1 MLQINFAQRVASPAA
16 ASAGPITSHR
26 VHLRATGR
34 QSSKSSQVVKAQSSD
49 DSATATVT
57 RLPHWDKIWE
67 ALSQQKI
74 LSIQPIDAQ
83 ALLKDGKAVLI
94 DVRPDEEFQKAHP
107 APALHA
113 PAFRIIKPTSAGNFS
128 SLLKWAVMTSQGV
141 TATQIVEEFPEKV
154 ASLVP
159 AGKIAIIMCESGGSL
174 DSSPQFKTGRQSR
187 SLTAAFR
194 LLDSGKL
201 SADCVVH
208 LKGGALGWDLS
219 RLPFNG
225 EYDRSMAFK
234 SPNAIEVMASYG
246 EQQ

>member
-1 MLQINFAQRVASPAA
+1 MLQINFATQRVTSPAM
-16 ASAGPITSHR
+16 GPFTSHR
-26 VHLRATGR
+26 AHLRSTRCQAR
-34 QSSKSSQVVKAQSSD
+34 KSSQVVVKAQSSTNE
-49 DSATATVT
+49 TATLT

-67 ALSQQKI
+67 SLSQQNI
-74 LSIQPIDAQ
+74 PSIQPIDAH

-94 DVRPDEEFQKAHP
+94 DVRPDEEFEKAHP
-107 APALHA
+107 IGALHA
-113 PAFRIIKPTSAGNFS
+113 PAFRIIKPTNAGNFS

-225 EYDRSMAFK
+225 EYDRSVAFK